1 MSSPREMVFVAKPG
15 HGRTRARPNPM
26 ATAVRSAQGC
36 WLTFTTVC
44 WLQFEAWENWRVPE
58 SLRVRSLPG
67 SCAGCAFGTRVEVDS
82 RLPLFC
88 EAAHQMMPRP
98 PFDSDTRRALFCPLA
113 EDTED
118 AAARLEPG
126 RCPAAERMA
135 GEVIIRN

>member
-15 HGRTRARPNPM
+15 HGRTRSRPNPM
-26 ATAVRSAQGC
+26 AAAVRSARGC
-36 WLTFTTVC
+36 WLAFATVC

-67 SCAGCAFGTRVEVDS
+67 SCAGCAFGTRVEVES
-82 RLPLFC
+82 RWPLFC
-88 EAAHQMMPRP
+88 EAAHRMMPHAAVC
-98 PFDSDTRRALFCPLA
+98 DIGRARAPFCPLA
-113 EDTED
+113 ED

-135 GEVIIRN
+135 AQKERTQA